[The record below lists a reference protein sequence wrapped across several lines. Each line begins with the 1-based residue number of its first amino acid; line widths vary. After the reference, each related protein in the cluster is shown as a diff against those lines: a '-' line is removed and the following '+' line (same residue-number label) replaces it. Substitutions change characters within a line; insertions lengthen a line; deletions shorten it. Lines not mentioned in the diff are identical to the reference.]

1 MRCTTLSSFSCL
13 VFCVAATDITATFK
27 VLLCNVLC
35 DLLEDVHAAVKSCL
49 LQDNCQVAYQ
59 LGLWRVSGDYHFW
72 GGGLLEHDSMV
83 KVSHLN

>member
-1 MRCTTLSSFSCL
+1 
-13 VFCVAATDITATFK
+13 VAASDITATFK

-35 DLLEDVHAAVKSCL
+35 DLIEDVHAAVKSCL

-59 LGLWRVSGDYHFW
+59 LGLWRISGDHHFW
-72 GGGLLEHDSMV
+72 GSRLLEHDLMV